1 MVMPNNARVLF
12 LSCLWIYASQS
23 NAFDTVSPR
32 KKHIHWRR
40 GRDILAHDNYDD
52 AVKHQFYRL
61 DQSCIMAIRCGSDA
75 EDDGDN
81 RKMAT
86 SINNKRTT
94 TSPTTAIATWYM
106 NQLDTHELRTKFI
119 SAAILALVG
128 DVCAQTVG
136 NIMIN
141 RSSSSGANIPLRL
154 DKRRMMAMFADGLL
168 CAGPLL
174 HHIYNFYERIIPT
187 HHDDEGDKYSTS
199 KRRFLAPLAHVL
211 LDNFVVIV
219 VYIFALMVSTGLIE
233 GRYASLPHELR
244 HDLLPAVRMSY
255 KASVAG
261 LAPLQW
267 VSFCFLPLKLR
278 VLAVN
283 VLDVVWVTVMSFVT
297 HRNRH

>member
-1 MVMPNNARVLF
+1 MF
-12 LSCLWIYASQS
+12 LSCLWICASLS
-23 NAFDTVSPR
+23 HAFDTVSPR

-40 GRDILAHDNYDD
+40 GRDLIADNNYDD
-52 AVKHQFYRL
+52 AVKQQFHRL
-61 DQSCIMAIRCGSDA
+61 GQSCIMAMRWGSDA
-75 EDDGDN
+75 VDDSDN
-81 RKMAT
+81 REKAI

-136 NIMIN
+136 HIMMN
-141 RSSSSGANIPLRL
+141 QSSGTNIPLKL
-154 DKRRMMAMFADGLL
+154 DKRRMMAMFTDGLL

-174 HHIYNFYERIIPT
+174 HHVYNFYERIIPT
-187 HHDDEGDKYSTS
+187 QHDEDVATAS

-211 LDNFVVIV
+211 LDNFVMIV
-219 VYIFALMVSTGLIE
+219 VYISVLMVSTGLFE

-244 HDLLPAVRMSY
+244 HDLLPAVRVSY
-255 KASVAG
+255 KASVMG